1 MSSNKIGFWAVL
13 AIVIGSQIGSGVF
26 MLPATLAPFGIYSI
40 GGWIVSGIG
49 AIALSVVFANL
60 CAKYP
65 RTGGPHVYI
74 KAVFGDTAAFFTGW
88 TYWVVSW
95 VSTTTVIIAAT
106 GYIASLFNIQD
117 EGAYLCIELFLLC
130 AVCCVNL
137 FGVCVAG
144 RAESIL
150 TALKFLPLFVIP
162 VCAMFFYDSGNL
174 APQSSYTEG
183 CIDLSSLAKASLITL
198 WGFIGLECATAPA
211 GSVIR
216 PEATIP
222 RALVIGTVIVAL
234 VYVFN
239 SVAIMGLM
247 PSEVLASSSAPYVD
261 ASKAMFG
268 GNWHMVISGVAA
280 IVCMGTLNAWV
291 LTSGQIALGLSEDG
305 MMPKIFSKKGDR
317 GAPYVGV
324 IVSCLGIVPILF
336 MSASKSIAS
345 SVSLVIEFSVIS
357 FLFIYLLCSVAN
369 IIITRGSKSAIIR
382 YIPSIISC
390 VFSVWVISQSDLQNI
405 LISTF
410 FTLTGIPVYIFWYKK
425 QKR

>member
-49 AIALSVVFANL
+49 AISLSMVFANL
-60 CAKYP
+60 CAQYP
-65 RTGGPHVYI
+65 KTGGPHVYI
-74 KAVFGDTAAFFTGW
+74 NAVFGKTIAFFTGW

-106 GYIASLFNIQD
+106 GYIAALFDISD
-117 EGAYLCIELFLLC
+117 EGIYLLIELSLLF
-130 AVCCVNL
+130 AVCFINL
-137 FGVCVAG
+137 FGVCIAG

-162 VCAMFFYDSGNL
+162 ACAMFFYDSSNL
-174 APQSSYTEG
+174 APQNYIEG
-183 CIDLSSLAKASLITL
+183 NADFSSLAQAALITL

-211 GSVIR
+211 GSVVR
-216 PEATIP
+216 PEVTIP
-222 RALVIGTVIVAL
+222 KALIIGTIIVAL

-247 PSEVLASSSAPYVD
+247 PAEMLNVSRAPYVD
-261 ASKAMFG
+261 AAKVIFG

-280 IVCMGTLNAWV
+280 IVCVGTLNAWV

-305 MMPKIFSKKGDR
+305 MMPKIFSKKSHR

-324 IVSCLGIVPILF
+324 IVSCLGIVPVLL
-336 MSASKSIAS
+336 MSATKSIAS
-345 SVSLVIEFSVIS
+345 AVSIVIEFSVVS

-369 IIITRGSKSAIIR
+369 IFVIWRNKS
-382 YIPSIISC
+382 ISFHYLSSFIAC
-390 VFSVWVISQSDLQNI
+390 LFCVWVISQSDLENI
-405 LISTF
+405 MISTF
-410 FTLTGIPVYIFWYKK
+410 FTLTGIPVYIFWYKR
-425 QKR
+425 QN